1 MSDDAND
8 ADAASDGRDALE
20 RFGVPVLLFVA
31 TAVSMVVTALASV
44 PLEVTTTEKLG
55 FFALLQQAFA
65 DDAARSSAFASAGSL
80 LAILTAHEAGHF
92 IAARLHGV
100 PVSLPHFLPFPLL
113 SPFGT
118 LGAVIRMPYPVRN
131 RVKLFDIGAAGPLAG
146 LALAIPLYAYGVA
159 TSTRLP
165 RLEAL
170 GHGVELG
177 SSLLSLGLEALFAP
191 AGGADTELVL
201 SPVAFGAW
209 GGFLLTM
216 LNLLPVAQLDGGHV
230 ATALFGNGWSKGA
243 CILHRA
249 MYVAFF
255 ALALGP
261 GLSAAAHGEAF
272 TLVPHAGRATFWF
285 VWSQLV
291 VAVAGGTGAPSGIGT
306 QTRIGVA
313 LFLAFAGANETV
325 RASEGATALWLG
337 AIAAFFVVDLTRSG
351 VADESLAHARVTG
364 EGLGPARQVVAWCT
378 LAFFVLLLMPW
389 PMSV

>member
-1 MSDDAND
+1 MSHDADDA
-8 ADAASDGRDALE
+8 RDDLE
-20 RFGVPVLLFVA
+20 EVRRIAVPVLLFFA
-31 TAVSMVVTALASV
+31 TALSMVITALAAV
-44 PLEVTTTEKLG
+44 PVAIASDENLG
-55 FFALLQQAFA
+55 FLALLERAYA
-65 DDAARSSAFASAGSL
+65 DDGARASAFASAGAL

-92 IAARLHGV
+92 IAARVHGV

-118 LGAVIRMPYPVRN
+118 LGAVIRMPYPVRD
-131 RVKLFDIGAAGPLAG
+131 RMKLFDIGAAGPLAG
-146 LALAIPLYAYGVA
+146 LAIAIPLYAYGVA

-165 RLEAL
+165 RAEAL

-191 AGGADTELVL
+191 AGGVDTELVL

-230 ATALFGNGWSKGA
+230 ATALFGNGWAKGA
-243 CILHRA
+243 CIVHRA
-249 MYVAFF
+249 MYAAFF

-261 GLSAAAHGEAF
+261 GLWSAAHGESF

-291 VAVAGGTGAPSGIGT
+291 VAVAGGTGAPSGMAT

-313 LFLAFAGANETV
+313 LFLAFLGANETV
-325 RASEGATALWLG
+325 RASEGATALWL
-337 AIAAFFVVDLTRSG
+337 ALIAAFFVVDLTRSG
-351 VADESLAHARVTG
+351 FADESLAHAQVTG
-364 EGLGPARQVVAWCT
+364 EGLGPLRQVVAWCT
-378 LAFFVLLLMPW
+378 LAFFLLLLMPW